1 MIFNRTTAAILL
13 VAASIPALAS
23 APLEPAPNCVDV
35 VQQALYSLMLPG
47 DQDLSIDS
55 LVARGATTASTADSA
70 TPAMPESSLAVVTE
84 PALAIPPRQSLAAFA
99 MTLRDIRYRR
109 GGRAPT
115 TGFDCSGFVQYVF
128 AHALGIELPDNSI
141 NQYHAGKQ
149 VARND
154 LRTGDL
160 VFFHTRGKKVSHVGI
175 YLDNGRFIH
184 SPSTG
189 KRVRIDE
196 LSDSYW
202 ARRYVGAKRP
212 NTLT

>member
-1 MIFNRTTAAILL
+1 MSAAILL
-13 VAASIPALAS
+13 LAASIPALAQVPL
-23 APLEPAPNCVDV
+23 APEPNCVDV
-35 VQQALYSLMLPG
+35 VQQALYSLLPG
-47 DQDLSIDS
+47 ETELAMDEQSARSVETQSEADFI
-55 LVARGATTASTADSA
+55 VAA
-70 TPAMPESSLAVVTE
+70 LTE
-84 PALAIPPRQSLAAFA
+84 PAVAATPPRAMLAAFA

-109 GGRAPT
+109 GGREPQ

-128 AHALGIELPDNSI
+128 AHSLGIDLPDTSI
-141 NQYHAGKQ
+141 SQFLAGTK
-149 VARND
+149 VARAE
-154 LRTGDL
+154 LQTGDL
-160 VFFHTRGKKVSHVGI
+160 VFFHTRGKNVSHVGI

-189 KRVRIDE
+189 KRVRVDE

>member
-1 MIFNRTTAAILL
+1 MSSIRMSAAILL
-13 VAASIPALAS
+13 LAASIPALAQVPL
-23 APLEPAPNCVDV
+23 APEPNCVDV
-35 VQQALYSLMLPG
+35 VQQALYSLLPG
-47 DQDLSIDS
+47 EAELAMDEQSARSVETQSEADFI
-55 LVARGATTASTADSA
+55 VAA
-70 TPAMPESSLAVVTE
+70 LTE
-84 PALAIPPRQSLAAFA
+84 PAVAATPPRAMLAAFA

-109 GGRAPT
+109 GGREPQ

-128 AHALGIELPDNSI
+128 AHSLGIDLPDTSI
-141 NQYHAGKQ
+141 SQFLAGTK
-149 VARND
+149 VARAE
-154 LRTGDL
+154 LQTGDL
-160 VFFHTRGKKVSHVGI
+160 VFFHTRGKNVSHVGI

-189 KRVRIDE
+189 KRVRVDE

>member
-1 MIFNRTTAAILL
+1 MSSIRMSAAILL
-13 VAASIPALAS
+13 LAASIPALAQVPL
-23 APLEPAPNCVDV
+23 APEPNCVDV
-35 VQQALYSLMLPG
+35 VQQALYSLLPG
-47 DQDLSIDS
+47 ETELAMDEQSARSVETQSEADFI
-55 LVARGATTASTADSA
+55 VAA
-70 TPAMPESSLAVVTE
+70 LTE
-84 PALAIPPRQSLAAFA
+84 PAVAATPPRAMLAAFA

-109 GGRAPT
+109 GGREPQ

-128 AHALGIELPDNSI
+128 AHSLGIDLPDTSI
-141 NQYHAGKQ
+141 SQFLAGTK
-149 VARND
+149 VARAE
-154 LRTGDL
+154 LQTGDL
-160 VFFHTRGKKVSHVGI
+160 VFFHTRGKNVSHVGI

-189 KRVRIDE
+189 KRVRVDE